1 MTDPG
6 SPAEATAK
14 RVTPFELFFDLV
26 FVFALTQVTRLM
38 IDHPTPAGVARGL
51 LVLALLWWAW
61 GAYAWLTNAV
71 STESRAPRLVI
82 LAAMAAMMVVGIAVP
97 QAAGLN
103 ALAFALAY
111 FVVRV
116 LHLVLYAVAGGT
128 LNRAAILR
136 LAPGNL
142 AASVLLIV
150 GAFVPSSVQLGL
162 WAAAVLVDYGTPLLT
177 GVGGFTVHAAHFF
190 ERHHLFFIIAL
201 GETIVSIGGGVLI
214 AQRITPISALG
225 IVLALAAIG
234 GLWWTY
240 FDWEAQVSAQVLSN
254 TTGASRAYLARDMF
268 SYLHMPLVT
277 GVVFMAIGLE
287 HVTGHPTDTL
297 SGLYRFG
304 LGGGAALFLVS
315 LAGIRGRRG
324 HRQRLDH
331 LVGAL
336 VCLAL
341 IPVAGYLPG
350 LVTLGLLIG
359 VLLVVAL
366 VDRTQASTDPPIVGA
381 TATPAQ

>member
-1 MTDPG
+1 MTDSVPSG
-6 SPAEATAK
+6 DAPTK

-38 IDHPTPAGVARGL
+38 IDHPNPAGVARGV

-71 STESRAPRLVI
+71 STEQRGPRLVV
-82 LAAMAAMMVVGIAVP
+82 LGAMAAMLVVGVAVP
-97 QAAGLN
+97 QAAGIN

-111 FVVRV
+111 LVVRV
-116 LHLVLYAVAGGT
+116 LHLVLYAVAGGS
-128 LNRAAILR
+128 LNRTAILR

-142 AASVLLIV
+142 AASVLLVI

-162 WAAAVLVDYGTPLLT
+162 WVAAVLVDYGTPMLT
-177 GVGGFTVHAAHFF
+177 GVGGFTVHAAHFY

-201 GETIVSIGGGVLI
+201 GETIVSIGGGVLH
-214 AQRITPISALG
+214 AVRITPVSALA

-240 FDWEAQVSAQVLSN
+240 FDWEAQVSARALSSR
-254 TTGASRAYLARDMF
+254 TGPHRAHLARDMF

-277 GVVFMAIGLE
+277 GVVLIAIGLE
-287 HVTGHPTDTL
+287 HVAEHPTESL
-297 SGLYRFG
+297 PGLPQVA
-304 LGGGAALFLVS
+304 LGGGAALFLAS
-315 LAGIRGRRG
+315 LAAIRGRRG
-324 HRQRLDH
+324 HQQRIDH
-331 LVGAL
+331 LAGAL
-336 VCLAL
+336 VGLAL

-350 LVTLGLLIG
+350 LASVGLLIG
-359 VLLVVAL
+359 VLVMVAL
-366 VDRTQASTDPPIVGA
+366 VDRAQASAEPPTIGA
-381 TATPAQ
+381 TTTPAE